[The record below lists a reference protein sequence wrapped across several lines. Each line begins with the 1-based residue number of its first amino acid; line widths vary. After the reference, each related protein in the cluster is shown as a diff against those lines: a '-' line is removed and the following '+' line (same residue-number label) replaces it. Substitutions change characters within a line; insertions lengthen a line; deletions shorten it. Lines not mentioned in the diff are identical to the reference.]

1 MAQSYVYIMASGRNG
16 TFYIGVTRDLI
27 KRVYEHKNNMADGFT
42 KRYEVHDLVYYEV
55 HGSMEQAI
63 IREKQMKK
71 WRRKWKIDLIEK
83 NNHEWR
89 DLYDELI

>member
-1 MAQSYVYIMASGRNG
+1 MA
-16 TFYIGVTRDLI
+16 
-27 KRVYEHKNNMADGFT
+27 KGFT

-55 HGSMEQAI
+55 HGSIEQAI

-83 NNHEWR
+83 NNHYWR

>member
-1 MAQSYVYIMASGRNG
+1 MASGRNG

-27 KRVYEHKNNMADGFT
+27 KRVYEHKNDLTGGFT
-42 KRYEVHDLVYYEV
+42 KRHEVHDLVYYEI
-55 HGSMEQAI
+55 HESMEQAI
-63 IREKQMKK
+63 IREKQMKR
-71 WRRKWKIDLIEK
+71 WRRKWKIELIEE